1 MKNKDGFGIFLQRQI
16 PTLVVLVIAIIGLLL
31 VPSQIPLS
39 KVAQG
44 SQLGPRFV
52 PTVMLA
58 AAAIFCVLSI
68 IAEAYSWLAKGKS
81 LQPCPLASLQ
91 QYSKVALMVAALL
104 VWYVLLKSVGFI
116 IMTTLLMVVSMHLL
130 GNRRLWQFV
139 VIPVV
144 FSTAIYLLFSGLLN
158 VPLPAGII
166 PL

>member
-1 MKNKDGFGIFLQRQI
+1 
-16 PTLVVLVIAIIGLLL
+16 
-31 VPSQIPLS
+31 
-39 KVAQG
+39 
-44 SQLGPRFV
+44 
-52 PTVMLA
+52 
-58 AAAIFCVLSI
+58 
-68 IAEAYSWLAKGKS
+68 
-81 LQPCPLASLQ
+81 
-91 QYSKVALMVAALL
+91 MVAALL

-116 IMTTLLMVVSMHLL
+116 IMTTLLMVVSMYLL

>member
-58 AAAIFCVLSI
+58 AAAIFCVLTI

-81 LQPCPLASLQ
+81 LQPFP
-91 QYSKVALMVAALL
+91 LL